1 MPTGLLYLI
10 SNIIHWNLH
19 FTISLC
25 PSQIKNIFHKTVY
38 ILDRYVKI
46 KLSAIEENKMTIE
59 DKEIKVDQY
68 YSVNGNAV
76 RITRIS
82 SLDVW
87 YCSIKYPEIGE
98 MLCDR
103 GIFCSI
109 AKEIKP

>member
-1 MPTGLLYLI
+1 
-10 SNIIHWNLH
+10 
-19 FTISLC
+19 
-25 PSQIKNIFHKTVY
+25 
-38 ILDRYVKI
+38 
-46 KLSAIEENKMTIE
+46 MTIE

-76 RITRIS
+76 QITRVS

-87 YCSIKYPEIGE
+87 YRSIKHPEIGE

>member
-1 MPTGLLYLI
+1 MLRLA
-10 SNIIHWNLH
+10 
-19 FTISLC
+19 
-25 PSQIKNIFHKTVY
+25 PSTT
-38 ILDRYVKI
+38 
-46 KLSAIEENKMTIE
+46 EENKMTIE

-68 YSVNGNAV
+68 YSVNGNAIQ
-76 RITRIS
+76 ITRVS

-87 YCSIKYPEIGE
+87 YRSIKYPEIGE

>member
-1 MPTGLLYLI
+1 
-10 SNIIHWNLH
+10 
-19 FTISLC
+19 
-25 PSQIKNIFHKTVY
+25 
-38 ILDRYVKI
+38 
-46 KLSAIEENKMTIE
+46 MTIE

-76 RITRIS
+76 QITRVS

-87 YCSIKYPEIGE
+87 YHSIKYPEIGE

-109 AKEIKP
+109 AKEIKS